1 MGCDETSTA
10 ALVSAGLT
18 NETSTFPAARFRPA
32 PRFVESARPRP
43 PPPGGGLGE
52 APPLPRD
59 ASSDARPAIDSSIV
73 RSRGASRRRVGGR
86 IARHA
91 RDPNPGTVAHAAAFS
106 LCATFHDRKGM
117 QMGRFPEFF
126 FFFSHLLTLYSL
138 PSPLSRP
145 RSRLDLRHRRRIL
158 RYRLRLRRGRLGGHR

>member
-1 MGCDETSTA
+1 MGCDANSTA
-10 ALVSAGLT
+10 ALAEAGVT
-18 NETSTFPAARFRPA
+18 AESSTFPAARFRPA

-59 ASSDARPAIDSSIV
+59 ASSDARPAIDSSIA

-117 QMGRFPEFF
+117 QIDPALPGIFL
-126 FFFSHLLTLYSL
+126 FFFSPAHLVLPPL
-138 PSPLSRP
+138 PSLASPQSP
-145 RSRLDLRHRRRIL
+145 RSAASPENSPVPTTITA
-158 RYRLRLRRGRLGGHR
+158 